1 MILADFEPGIFFLLL
16 WGLLSWF
23 TSNKKKKK
31 IRTDSGEV
39 VTKPKPKENLFVRIQ
54 KLQEH
59 LSKEMEIFPP
69 VSKPIEVEEEYFA
82 EEDKY
87 GFEEPE
93 ILEPKSEDAH
103 DAERYAFE
111 TAIKAPT
118 TVHDNWL
125 KQNLSRKLE
134 LRKLMVL
141 RDVLGEPRS
150 IKPYSGEYFQS

>member
-1 MILADFEPGIFFLLL
+1 MVLAAFEPGIFFLLL
-16 WGLLSWF
+16 WGLISFL
-23 TSNKKKKK
+23 TRKKKKK
-31 IRTDSGEV
+31 IDTDSREV
-39 VTKPKPKENLFVRIQ
+39 TAKPKEDLFARLQ

-59 LSKEMEIFPP
+59 LSQEVDIFPSSSP
-69 VSKPIEVEEEYFA
+69 PLDAEEEYFA

-93 ILEPKSEDAH
+93 ILEPKSKDVHE
-103 DAERYAFE
+103 AEGYAFE
-111 TAIKAPT
+111 TAIKAPA

-141 RDVLGEPRS
+141 KDVLGEPRS
-150 IKPYSGEYFQS
+150 IKPYSGDYFQS

>member
-1 MILADFEPGIFFLLL
+1 MMFADFNPGILFLLL
-16 WGLLSWF
+16 WGLISWL
-23 TSNKKKKK
+23 TRKKKKK
-31 IRTDSGEV
+31 IDTDSGEV
-39 VTKPKPKENLFVRIQ
+39 ITKPKKDLFARLQ

-59 LSKEMEIFPP
+59 LSKEVDIFPSSSLP
-69 VSKPIEVEEEYFA
+69 LDAEEEYSA

-103 DAERYAFE
+103 DTERYAFE

-125 KQNLSRKLE
+125 KQNLSQKLK
-134 LRKLMVL
+134 LRKLIVL

-150 IKPYSGEYFQS
+150 IKPYTGDYFQS

>member
-1 MILADFEPGIFFLLL
+1 MVLAAFEPGIFFLLL
-16 WGLLSWF
+16 WGLISLL
-23 TSNKKKKK
+23 TRKKKKK
-31 IRTDSGEV
+31 IDTDSREV
-39 VTKPKPKENLFVRIQ
+39 TAKPKKDLFARLQ

-59 LSKEMEIFPP
+59 LSQEVDIFPSSSP
-69 VSKPIEVEEEYFA
+69 PLDAEEEYFA

-118 TVHDNWL
+118 TVHDSWL

-141 RDVLGEPRS
+141 KDVLGEPRS
-150 IKPYSGEYFQS
+150 IKPYSGDYFQS

>member
-1 MILADFEPGIFFLLL
+1 MVLAAFEPGIFFLLL
-16 WGLLSWF
+16 WGLISLL
-23 TSNKKKKK
+23 TRMKKKK
-31 IRTDSGEV
+31 IDKDSDEV
-39 VTKPKPKENLFVRIQ
+39 VTKPTVDIVSRLQ
-54 KLQEH
+54 KLQKH
-59 LSKEMEIFPP
+59 LSQEVDIFPSSSP
-69 VSKPIEVEEEYFA
+69 SLDAEEEYFVA
-82 EEDKY
+82 EEKY

-93 ILEPKSEDAH
+93 ILEPKSEDVH
-103 DAERYAFE
+103 EAEGYAFE

-150 IKPYSGEYFQS
+150 IKPYSGDYFQ

>member
-1 MILADFEPGIFFLLL
+1 MVLAAFEPGIFFLLL
-16 WGLLSWF
+16 WGLISFL
-23 TSNKKKKK
+23 TRKKKKK
-31 IRTDSGEV
+31 IDTDSREV
-39 VTKPKPKENLFVRIQ
+39 TAKPKKDLFARLQ

-59 LSKEMEIFPP
+59 LSQEVDIFPSSSP
-69 VSKPIEVEEEYFA
+69 PLDAEEEYFA

-93 ILEPKSEDAH
+93 ILEPKSEDVH
-103 DAERYAFE
+103 EAEGYAFE

-141 RDVLGEPRS
+141 KDVLGEPRS
-150 IKPYSGEYFQS
+150 IKPYSGDYFQS

>member
-1 MILADFEPGIFFLLL
+1 MVLAAFEPGIFFLLL
-16 WGLLSWF
+16 WGLISWL
-23 TSNKKKKK
+23 TRKKKKK
-31 IRTDSGEV
+31 IDKNSDEV
-39 VTKPKPKENLFVRIQ
+39 VTKPTADIVTRLQ

-59 LSKEMEIFPP
+59 LSQEVDIFPSSSLP
-69 VSKPIEVEEEYFA
+69 LDA

-93 ILEPKSEDAH
+93 ILEPTSEDAH
-103 DAERYAFE
+103 EAEGYAFE
-111 TAIKAPT
+111 TAIKAPTT

-141 RDVLGEPRS
+141 REVLGEPRS
-150 IKPYSGEYFQS
+150 LNPYTGDYFQS

>member
-1 MILADFEPGIFFLLL
+1 MLADFAPGIFFLLL
-16 WGLLSWF
+16 WGLISWL
-23 TSNKKKKK
+23 TSKKKKK
-31 IRTDSGEV
+31 IGTDSREV
-39 VTKPKPKENLFVRIQ
+39 TAKPKEDLFARLR

-59 LSKEMEIFPP
+59 LSQEVDIFPSSSLP
-69 VSKPIEVEEEYFA
+69 LDA

-93 ILEPKSEDAH
+93 ILEPTSEDAH
-103 DAERYAFE
+103 EAEGYAFE
-111 TAIKAPT
+111 TAIKAPTT

-150 IKPYSGEYFQS
+150 IKPYSGDHFQS

>member
-1 MILADFEPGIFFLLL
+1 MVLAAFEPGIFFLIL
-16 WGLLSWF
+16 WGLISWL
-23 TSNKKKKK
+23 TRKKKKK
-31 IRTDSGEV
+31 IDKDLGKV
-39 VTKPKPKENLFVRIQ
+39 VTKLKPKKDLFVRLQ

-59 LSKEMEIFPP
+59 LSKEMEIFPLA
-69 VSKPIEVEEEYFA
+69 SEPIEVEEEYFA

-93 ILEPKSEDAH
+93 IPEPKSEDVH
-103 DAERYAFE
+103 EAEGNAFE

-125 KQNLSRKLE
+125 KQNLSGKSN

-141 RDVLGEPRS
+141 REVLGEPRS
-150 IKPYSGEYFQS
+150 VKPYTGDYFNS

>member
-1 MILADFEPGIFFLLL
+1 MVLAAFEPGIFFLLL
-16 WGLLSWF
+16 WGLISFL
-23 TSNKKKKK
+23 TRKKKKK
-31 IRTDSGEV
+31 IDTDSREV
-39 VTKPKPKENLFVRIQ
+39 TAKPKKDLFARLQ

-59 LSKEMEIFPP
+59 LSQEVDIFPSSSP
-69 VSKPIEVEEEYFA
+69 PLDAEEEYFA

-93 ILEPKSEDAH
+93 ILEPKSEDVH
-103 DAERYAFE
+103 EAEGYAFE

>member
-1 MILADFEPGIFFLLL
+1 MVLAAFEPGIFFLLL
-16 WGLLSWF
+16 WGLISFL
-23 TSNKKKKK
+23 TRKKKKK
-31 IRTDSGEV
+31 IDTDSREV
-39 VTKPKPKENLFVRIQ
+39 TAKPKEDLFARLQ

-59 LSKEMEIFPP
+59 LSQEVDIFPSSSP
-69 VSKPIEVEEEYFA
+69 PLDAEEEYFA

-141 RDVLGEPRS
+141 KDALGEPRS
-150 IKPYSGEYFQS
+150 IKPYSGDYFQS

>member
-1 MILADFEPGIFFLLL
+1 MMLADFSPGIFFLLL
-16 WGLLSWF
+16 WGLISFL
-23 TSNKKKKK
+23 TRKKKKK
-31 IRTDSGEV
+31 IDTDSREV
-39 VTKPKPKENLFVRIQ
+39 TAKPKENLFARLQ

-59 LSKEMEIFPP
+59 LSQEVDIFPSSSP
-69 VSKPIEVEEEYFA
+69 PLDAEEEYFA

-118 TVHDNWL
+118 TVHDSWL

-141 RDVLGEPRS
+141 KEVLGEPRS
-150 IKPYSGEYFQS
+150 IKPYLGDYF

>member
-1 MILADFEPGIFFLLL
+1 MVLAAFEPGIFFLLL
-16 WGLLSWF
+16 WGLISFL
-23 TSNKKKKK
+23 TRKKKKK
-31 IRTDSGEV
+31 IDTDSREV
-39 VTKPKPKENLFVRIQ
+39 TAKPKEDLFARLQ

-59 LSKEMEIFPP
+59 LSQEVDIFPSSSP
-69 VSKPIEVEEEYFA
+69 PLDAEEEYFA

-93 ILEPKSEDAH
+93 ILEPKSEDVH
-103 DAERYAFE
+103 EAEGYAFE

>member
-1 MILADFEPGIFFLLL
+1 MVLAAFEPGIFFLLL
-16 WGLLSWF
+16 WGLISFL
-23 TSNKKKKK
+23 TRKKKKK
-31 IRTDSGEV
+31 IDTDSREV
-39 VTKPKPKENLFVRIQ
+39 TAKPKEDLFARLQ

-59 LSKEMEIFPP
+59 LSQEVDIFPSSSP
-69 VSKPIEVEEEYFA
+69 PLDAEEEYFA

-111 TAIKAPT
+111 TAIKTPT

-150 IKPYSGEYFQS
+150 IKPYSGDYFQS

>member
-1 MILADFEPGIFFLLL
+1 MVLAAFEPGILFLLL
-16 WGLLSWF
+16 WGLISWL
-23 TSNKKKKK
+23 TRKKKKK
-31 IRTDSGEV
+31 IDKNSDEV
-39 VTKPKPKENLFVRIQ
+39 VTKPTADIVTRLQ

-59 LSKEMEIFPP
+59 LSQEVDIFSA
-69 VSKPIEVEEEYFA
+69 VSEPIEVEEEYFA

-93 ILEPKSEDAH
+93 ILEPQSEDVH
-103 DAERYAFE
+103 EAEGYAFE

-141 RDVLGEPRS
+141 KDALGEPRS
-150 IKPYSGEYFQS
+150 IKPYSGDYFQS

>member
-1 MILADFEPGIFFLLL
+1 MVLAAFEPGIFFLLL
-16 WGLLSWF
+16 WGLISFL
-23 TSNKKKKK
+23 TRKKKKK
-31 IRTDSGEV
+31 IDTDSREV
-39 VTKPKPKENLFVRIQ
+39 TAKPKKDLFARLQ

-59 LSKEMEIFPP
+59 LSQEVDIFPSSSP
-69 VSKPIEVEEEYFA
+69 PLDAEEEYFA

-103 DAERYAFE
+103 DTERYAFE

-141 RDVLGEPRS
+141 KDVLGEPRS
-150 IKPYSGEYFQS
+150 IKPYSGDYFQS

>member
-1 MILADFEPGIFFLLL
+1 MVLAAFEPGIFFLLL
-16 WGLLSWF
+16 WGLISFL
-23 TSNKKKKK
+23 TRKKKKK
-31 IRTDSGEV
+31 IDTDSREV
-39 VTKPKPKENLFVRIQ
+39 TAKPKEDLFARLQ

-59 LSKEMEIFPP
+59 LSQEVDIFPSSSP
-69 VSKPIEVEEEYFA
+69 PLDAEEEYFA

-93 ILEPKSEDAH
+93 ILEPKSKDVHE
-103 DAERYAFE
+103 AEGYAFE

-125 KQNLSRKLE
+125 KQNLSRKLA

-150 IKPYSGEYFQS
+150 IKPYTGDYFQL

>member
-1 MILADFEPGIFFLLL
+1 MVLAAFEPGIFFLLL
-16 WGLLSWF
+16 WGLISFL
-23 TSNKKKKK
+23 TRKKKKK
-31 IRTDSGEV
+31 IDTDSSEV
-39 VTKPKPKENLFVRIQ
+39 TAKPKEDLFARLQ

-59 LSKEMEIFPP
+59 LSKEVDIFPSSSLP
-69 VSKPIEVEEEYFA
+69 LDAEEEYFA

-150 IKPYSGEYFQS
+150 IKPYSGDYFQS

>member
-1 MILADFEPGIFFLLL
+1 MVLAAFEPGIFFLLL
-16 WGLLSWF
+16 WGLISWL
-23 TSNKKKKK
+23 TRKKKKK
-31 IRTDSGEV
+31 IDKNSDEV
-39 VTKPKPKENLFVRIQ
+39 VTKPTVDIVARLQ

-59 LSKEMEIFPP
+59 LSKEMEIFPLA
-69 VSKPIEVEEEYFA
+69 SEPIEVEEEYFT
-82 EEDKY
+82 EEDKN

-93 ILEPKSEDAH
+93 ILEPQSEDVH
-103 DAERYAFE
+103 EAEGYAFE

-150 IKPYSGEYFQS
+150 IKPYTGDYFQS